1 VSTPAIAAPFL
12 AATALLAAAG
22 AAKMVRPSNTANAL
36 RAAGLPSRRFGVRL
50 GAAAE
55 LAVAVAALARPGL
68 ITGLLV
74 AASYLAFAAF
84 IALALRR
91 GWVIASCGCFG
102 RPDTPPTRAHLVL
115 NLAAA
120 GCAAWWA
127 LVPPSS
133 LGDAF
138 DHQPWGGFPLA
149 LVVAVVGYLGYL
161 VFTNPLGAARR

>member
-1 VSTPAIAAPFL
+1 MSTPAIAAPYL
-12 AATALLAAAG
+12 AATVLLAAAG
-22 AAKMVRPSNTANAL
+22 AAKTARPSNTANVL
-36 RAAGLPSRRFGVRL
+36 RTAGLPSHHLVVRL

-55 LAVAVAALARPGL
+55 MVVAIAALVRPGL

-74 AASYLAFAAF
+74 ATSYLVFAGF
-84 IALALRR
+84 ISMALRR

-115 NLAAA
+115 NLGAA
-120 GCAAWWA
+120 GCAAWWS
-127 LVPPSS
+127 LVPPTNLTS
-133 LGDAF
+133 AF

-149 LVVAVVGYLGYL
+149 LVTAVVGYLGYL